1 LKILEGAVVNVPP
14 QGGRKHPH
22 QEFLQIDTSNIMFI
36 LGGAFDGL
44 GEIIQNRQTR
54 DATSIGFK
62 AKGKSGNGEYT
73 DFTAVQSVDLL
84 QFGFIPEFI
93 GRVSAVIGLSD
104 LNHDE
109 LIQVLTEPKN
119 ALIRQYEALF
129 KMDGVELIFE
139 KDALDATARL
149 SREHKA
155 GARGLRSIV
164 EELLVD
170 VMYELPSME
179 GVVKCIIR
187 SETVTDNHWPLL
199 LDEDEKRLDH
209 KLPVGKHKAAA

>member
-1 LKILEGAVVNVPP
+1 
-14 QGGRKHPH
+14 
-22 QEFLQIDTSNIMFI
+22 M
-36 LGGAFDGL
+36 
-44 GEIIQNRQTR
+44 
-54 DATSIGFK
+54 
-62 AKGKSGNGEYT
+62 
-73 DFTAVQSVDLL
+73 DLL

-129 KMDGVELIFE
+129 KMDGVELVFE
-139 KDALDATARL
+139 KSALNATAKL

-170 VMYELPSME
+170 VMYELPSMPN
-179 GVVKCIIR
+179 
-187 SETVTDNHWPLL
+187 VTRCLIDEDTMRGEKQPLL
-199 LDEDEKRLDH
+199 LTKSGISLGTNREET
-209 KLPVGKHKAAA
+209 A